1 MVDEYKQ
8 DPSASVDKQPDC
20 DMMKKDEDEEEEEI
34 RLSTPSPSIE
44 LLIVPTKGVDEA
56 PETVIDTS
64 NLSEEDIEALRKQD
78 PFLYYSIPS
87 VRNAKLRLQSCAV
100 AGEDQDKENQEP
112 TRTRASC
119 PFGGVETSSSAIVK
133 RRSCISFET
142 YPDLDV
148 LLEDCMGETGVLGD
162 GHGADFDAWFD
173 QLLLL
178 RSGSSNPRSRKSE

>member
-8 DPSASVDKQPDC
+8 DPSASADKQPDC

-100 AGEDQDKENQEP
+100 AGEDQDKENQQEP
-112 TRTRASC
+112 TRSRRASC
-119 PFGGVETSSSAIVK
+119 TFRGVETSSSAIVK
-133 RRSCISFET
+133 RRSCISFEA
-142 YPDLDV
+142 YPDPDV
-148 LLEDCMGETGVLGD
+148 LLEDCMVWTRKNCFGMSS
-162 GHGADFDAWFD
+162 DFDALSD
-173 QLLLL
+173 Q
-178 RSGSSNPRSRKSE
+178 SCSS

>member
-1 MVDEYKQ
+1 MVDEHKQ
-8 DPSASVDKQPDC
+8 DPAADSRQPDY
-20 DMMKKDEDEEEEEI
+20 DMKEDEEEKAI
-34 RLSTPSPSIE
+34 RLSIPSIAV
-44 LLIVPTKGVDEA
+44 LTVPTKEADEA

-87 VRNAKLRLQSCAV
+87 VRNAKLRLRSCAV
-100 AGEDQDKENQEP
+100 AGDKENQEP
-112 TRTRASC
+112 TRSRRASC
-119 PFGGVETSSSAIVK
+119 PPSRVETSSPGLVK
-133 RRSCISFET
+133 RRSCISFEA
-142 YPDLDV
+142 YPDE

>member
-8 DPSASVDKQPDC
+8 DPAADSQLDY
-20 DMMKKDEDEEEEEI
+20 DMKEDEEEKAI
-34 RLSTPSPSIE
+34 RLSIPSIAV
-44 LLIVPTKGVDEA
+44 LTVRTKEADEA
-56 PETVIDTS
+56 PETVIDSS

-87 VRNAKLRLQSCAV
+87 VRNAKLRLRSCAV
-100 AGEDQDKENQEP
+100 AGDKENQEP
-112 TRTRASC
+112 TCSRRASC
-119 PFGGVETSSSAIVK
+119 PPSRVETSSSAMVK
-133 RRSCISFET
+133 RRSCISFEG
-142 YPDLDV
+142 YPDV
-148 LLEDCMGETGVLGD
+148 MLEDCQDCMGETGVLGD